1 MTRPQRPMNAPEPE
15 PIDDDNDRMG
25 SVHPLDFDDDNGP
38 SGRIGDEL
46 PAEEAARE
54 LSAQRTREAG
64 LTGASTA
71 DHHST
76 DDDLSPEV
84 LIREDGARSPD
95 EPGKGK
101 PADLDFSRNDQDHIG
116 AGHGF
121 DEEELA
127 HIKPL
132 DGEPE

>member
-1 MTRPQRPMNAPEPE
+1 MTRPQRPLNAEEPL

-25 SVHPLDFDDDNGP
+25 SVHPLDFDDTDEP
-38 SGRIGDEL
+38 SGKIGDEL
-46 PAEEAARE
+46 PADERAQE

-64 LTGASTA
+64 MTGASTD
-71 DHHST
+71 DHHNT
-76 DDDLSPEV
+76 EDDLAPEV
-84 LIREDGARSPD
+84 LIREDGARSSQ
-95 EPGKGK
+95 ERGKGK
-101 PADLDFSRNDQDHIG
+101 PADRDLSEADSDHIG

-132 DGEPE
+132 DGKPE

>member
-1 MTRPQRPMNAPEPE
+1 MTRPQRPLNAPEPA

-25 SVHPLDFDDDNGP
+25 SVHPLDFDDDDGP
-38 SGRIGDEL
+38 NGRIGDEL
-46 PAEEAARE
+46 TDAERAEA
-54 LSAQRTREAG
+54 LDPQRNREAG
-64 LTGASTA
+64 LTGASTD
-71 DHHST
+71 DHHPT
-76 DDDLSPEV
+76 ADDLAPEV

-95 EPGKGK
+95 EPGRGK
-101 PADLDFSRNDQDHIG
+101 PADVDFSHSDQDHIG

-132 DGEPE
+132 DGQPE